1 MRAST
6 LHSLSQQRPALRLRW
21 EALLRD
27 EPVSSPLAHPDSLI
41 HLMDWTLDNFF
52 AELRHPSTLPDEVSA
67 APRDARATA
76 FASPDNSALCPCSH
90 NPYLAYFAT
99 AECALVETLLPLL
112 SADSQTASLAAARA
126 ALQRIAC
133 AEISTFCAICQRRRD
148 HGRCAAS
155 PSAAGST
162 R

>member
-6 LHSLSQQRPALRLRW
+6 LHSLSQQRLALRLRW

-27 EPVSSPLAHPDSLI
+27 EPVNSPLAHPDSLI

-52 AELRHPSTLPDEVSA
+52 AELRHPSTLRDD
-67 APRDARATA
+67 APARDSREAA
-76 FASPDNSALCPCSH
+76 FASPDASALCPCAR
-90 NPYLAYFAT
+90 NPFIAYFAT

-112 SADSQTASLAAARA
+112 SADSQTASLATART
-126 ALQRIAC
+126 ALQRIGR
-133 AEISTFCAICQRRRD
+133 AEIATFCAICQQRRD
-148 HGRCAAS
+148 DGRRAAGHA
-155 PSAAGST
+155 AAGST